1 MTDLSQLSDE
11 EANVRLA
18 ILRGIEPRKMWRFWY
33 DAERQHGAIMI
44 RSKRD
49 AEESRQRE
57 IATQK
62 RLFNEDITPSEPEE
76 YDDYNHA
83 PRYCSSLDEC
93 AKVEAGLTD
102 EQRHEYFERYLP
114 AFSGAQTR
122 DQGPLDFALF
132 AGATA
137 RQRAEA
143 LIATLQP

>member
-1 MTDLSQLSDE
+1 MTDLSQLE
-11 EANVRLA
+11 VNVRLA
-18 ILRGIEPRKMWRFWY
+18 ELLGWKCINTTGEHAVGFDPAITAKGEPAVACIARVPRF
-33 DAERQHGAIMI
+33 
-44 RSKRD
+44 
-49 AEESRQRE
+49 
-57 IATQK
+57 
-62 RLFNEDITPSEPEE
+62 
-76 YDDYNHA
+76 
-83 PRYCSSLDEC
+83 CSSLDEC